1 MMKRPVMNPMY
12 MDEDDASSRGGRRRP
27 RADRWKWVRRVL
39 RFVWRLVKILFTD
52 VLRRRGKDK
61 VRDEVGTPLSRFVR
75 ACLYRLMFVPT
86 LLAVLVTVLV
96 VTATH
101 PRPATGV
108 MDPTSQGVYY
118 DPVEL
123 LSLDETKLEGWLV
136 PVVNAKRVIAE
147 REDVLHKNYPAI
159 VLVHDF
165 AATRQQM
172 LPLVAPL
179 HEAGYVLL
187 IINLRGRGPSAN
199 TGVTFGINE
208 AQDVRAAVELLRRR
222 PFVDPDA
229 IGVLGVGTGATATL
243 LAAEQDPRIGT
254 LVLDHP
260 VRQFQDILNERIGPR
275 QSWLSWVR
283 PMCKWTFELTYK
295 VDAEDVELGRFSEV
309 MSKRPVLMLDEG
321 GETLS
326 SVKPVRTRQ
335 IVDFLHRHLVA
346 HNKVTSLMQREAVG
360 HIERREAPEPVKPG
374 ESWPPQAPA
383 KDLLERARNTGW

>member
-1 MMKRPVMNPMY
+1 MNPMY
-12 MDEDDASSRGGRRRP
+12 MDEDDSSSSRRGGRR
-27 RADRWKWVRRVL
+27 ADRWRWARRAL
-39 RFVWRLVKILFTD
+39 RFVWRMVKVLFSDIL
-52 VLRRRGKDK
+52 LRRRREK

-75 ACLYRLMFVPT
+75 GLLYRLMFVPT

-118 DPVEL
+118 DPVDL

-136 PVVNAKRVIAE
+136 PVVNAKRVIAQGD
-147 REDVLHKNYPAI
+147 DVLHKRYPAL

-165 AATRQQM
+165 AAARQQM
-172 LPLVAPL
+172 LPLVVPL

-187 IINLRGRGPSAN
+187 VINLRGRGPSAN

-229 IGVLGVGTGATATL
+229 IGILGIGTGATAAL
-243 LAAEQDPRIGT
+243 LAADQDQRIGT

-275 QSWLSWVR
+275 QAWLSWVR
-283 PMCKWTFELTYK
+283 PMCKWTFELAYK
-295 VDAEDVELGRFSEV
+295 VDADDVDITHFYDAMRR
-309 MSKRPVLMLDEG
+309 RPVLMLDDS
-321 GETLS
+321 GEMLS
-326 SVKPVRTRQ
+326 SVKPVRTKQ

-346 HNKVTSLMQREAVG
+346 HNKMTSLMQREAVG
-360 HIERREAPEPVKPG
+360 QVERRETPGEQVKPT